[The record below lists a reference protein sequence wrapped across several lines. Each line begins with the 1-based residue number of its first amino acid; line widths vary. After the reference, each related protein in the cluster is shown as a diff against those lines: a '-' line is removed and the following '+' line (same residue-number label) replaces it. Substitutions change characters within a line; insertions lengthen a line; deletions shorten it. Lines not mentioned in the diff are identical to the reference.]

1 MDTKNNKIPPYKLFF
16 SIIYVFIYPIL
27 LLFISGDK
35 YWIEGWIF
43 SIWFLSSTIIT
54 LLYLYF
60 NDPELLAER
69 YVIHGRQNQK
79 NWDKYFLAAMIILYI
94 VWFVIMPLDAKR
106 FGWSANFPILLKVVG
121 GIGVILSSIIMFKS
135 LADNTFTS
143 PMVRIQTERNQHV
156 VSTGVYG
163 IVRHPMYLGAILMFL
178 GLPVMLGSMYGVFI
192 GMLLS
197 FIFILRIF
205 GEEKMLETELD
216 GYKEY
221 KQKVKYRLIPFV
233 W

>member
-1 MDTKNNKIPPYKLFF
+1 MDAKGNKVSIPKIIF

-35 YWIEGWIF
+35 HWVEGWIF
-43 SIWFLSSTIIT
+43 SIWFPSSTIIT

-60 NDPELLAER
+60 KDPELLAER
-69 YVIHGRQNQK
+69 YVMRGRQNQK
-79 NWDKYFLAAMIILYI
+79 AWDKYFLAAMTILYVI
-94 VWFVIMPLDAKR
+94 WFVIIPLDAKR
-106 FGWSANFPILLKVVG
+106 FSWSPNFPLVLKLLG
-121 GIGVILSSIIMFKS
+121 GIGIILSSIIMFKS

-143 PMVRIQTERNQHV
+143 PMIRIQKERNQYV

-178 GLPVMLGSMYGVFI
+178 CLPLMLGSMYGILV
-192 GMLLS
+192 GALLS
-197 FIFILRIF
+197 FLFILRIF
-205 GEEKMLETELD
+205 GEEKMLEAELE

-221 KQKVKYRLIPFV
+221 KHKVKFRLIPFV